1 MTRLKNR
8 QLRDAYRFP
17 GFVPQAAVRGV
28 FGDSKAV
35 VVKLTRR
42 RKKRDALNAANVVAA
57 TTIIGKRACGI
68 CSARTGGFT
77 WMWKFDAWTVRAVE
91 A

>member
-1 MTRLKNR
+1 MSSHKSR

-17 GFVPQAAVRGV
+17 GFVAQAAVRGV
-28 FGDSKAV
+28 FGDPKAV

-42 RKKRDALNAANVVAA
+42 QKKRDALNAANAVAA
-57 TTIIGKRACGI
+57 TTIIGKRECGT
-68 CSARTGGFT
+68 CPARTGGFT
-77 WMWKFDAWTVRAVE
+77 WKWKFDAWTVRAVE